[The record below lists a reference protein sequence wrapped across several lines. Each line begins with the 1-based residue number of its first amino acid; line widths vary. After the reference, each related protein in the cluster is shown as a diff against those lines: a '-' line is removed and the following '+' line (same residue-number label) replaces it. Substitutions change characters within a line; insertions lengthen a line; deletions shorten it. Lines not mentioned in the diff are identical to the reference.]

1 MAGDDDRLRVDLD
14 DLVGG
19 ERGALPGAAE
29 LDHPRTHAVV
39 AAIDAVGDRHAQ
51 LAVGIDQME
60 RVVEPSMAVR
70 LP

>member
-1 MAGDDDRLRVDLD
+1 MTTMVCGVDLD

-19 ERGALPGAAE
+19 ERGALPGSAE
-29 LDHPRTHAVV
+29 VDHPRADAVV

-51 LAVGIDQME
+51 LAVGIDEME
-60 RVVEPSMAVR
+60 RVVEPSLAVR